1 MSHENKII
9 TAQQAV
15 DLVRDGDTLAINGF
29 LGFCVA
35 EDLLVTLEETYL
47 REGRP
52 KNLFAVYAAGIGA
65 DGRFRG
71 ANHLAQPGMLRRL
84 YCGNNSATPKM
95 AEAIASNRFP
105 AYMVPQGVISHQMR
119 AVAGGKPGVITHV
132 GLKTFCDPR
141 VEGCAVNDAC
151 KTDPEGGVVE
161 LMEIKGK
168 EYLFYPAFPI
178 HICFLRGTT
187 ADTFGNVTLEHEA
200 VRIEQ
205 LELAAAVKNSG
216 GTVIV
221 QVERVVERGS
231 LNPDRVVI
239 PGVLVDHIVV
249 GRPENCRQHYDESEA
264 PYVPS
269 WTGECKIPLDDRAP
283 LPLDLRKVCGRR
295 GLFELR
301 PGGLTNL
308 GIGVPTT
315 VSAVASEEGL
325 ADQVIL
331 SIESGATGG
340 VPAGGL
346 LTGASYNPEALLKQP
361 DLFDLYDGGGIDV
374 AYLGLAQVDEAGNV
388 NVSKFA
394 GRVTGP
400 GGFVNI
406 TQNAKKVCFLGAFT
420 AGHSE
425 IEIRDGKLRILKEA
439 GGVKFVKRVEQIT
452 FSGEYSREG
461 GRQQVLFITERAVF
475 RLVKEGLMLI
485 ELAPGVDLERDVL
498 SYMAFRPLIS
508 PDLKEMD
515 PRIFQDALMGLT
527 IDELRGRSGQ

>member
-1 MSHENKII
+1 MGKII
-9 TAQQAV
+9 SARQAV
-15 DLVRDGDTLAINGF
+15 DLVKDGDTLALNGF

-47 REGRP
+47 RTGHP
-52 KNLFAVYAAGIGA
+52 KNLQAFYAAGIGG
-65 DGRFRG
+65 DGKFRG

-95 AEAIASNRFP
+95 AAAIATNDFP
-105 AYMVPQGVISHQMR
+105 AYMLPQGVISHQMR

-141 VEGCAVNDAC
+141 VDGCAVNAAC

-161 LMEIKGK
+161 LITLRGK
-168 EYLFYPAFPI
+168 EYLFYPAFPLN
-178 HICFLRGTT
+178 ICFLRGTT
-187 ADTFGNVTLEHEA
+187 ADEFGNVTLEHEA
-200 VRIEQ
+200 IRIEQ
-205 LELAAAVKNSG
+205 FELAAAVKNSG
-216 GTVIV
+216 GTVVV

-239 PGVLVDHIVV
+239 PGALVDYIVV
-249 GRPENCRQHYDESEA
+249 GQSENCRQHYDESEA

-269 WTGECKIPLDDRAP
+269 WTGECKTPLGDRPP
-283 LPLDLRKVCGRR
+283 LPLDPRKVCARR
-295 GLFELR
+295 GLFELK

-308 GIGVPTT
+308 GIGMPTM
-315 VSAVASEEGL
+315 VSQVASEEGL

-374 AYLGLAQVDEAGNV
+374 AYLGLAQVDRAGNV
-388 NVSKFA
+388 NVSKFS

-406 TQNAKKVCFLGAFT
+406 TQNAKKVCFLGTFT
-420 AGHSE
+420 AGRPQME
-425 IEIRDGKLRILKEA
+425 VRDGALHILKE
-439 GGVKFVKRVEQIT
+439 GSGVKFVEQVEQIT
-452 FSGEYSREG
+452 FSGEYSREN

-475 RLVKEGLMLI
+475 RLEREGLVLI
-485 ELAPGVDLERDVL
+485 ELAPGVELERDVL
-498 SYMAFRPLIS
+498 AHMAFTPRIS
-508 PDLKEMD
+508 PHLTTMD
-515 PRIFQDALMGLT
+515 PRIFAEGPMALAVA
-527 IDELRGRSGQ
+527 ELERRASP